1 MNIQMI
7 LSALPNQ
14 LPGKQEA
21 GVAPGQFALALNQ
34 ASGSA
39 RFGDGT
45 LPLQLSGSAHSLPQT
60 MAAHQALL
68 QAMNGSIEHQLAE
81 NGPDADA
88 NAQLEDIMARLALID
103 GSFVQEQD
111 AADVPAPMPQSD
123 TDLKIASDVNAAHQL
138 ERQAADQA
146 ERQAAPLAVAA
157 AAAPSGTGE
166 MHMVN
171 GNTASPTTAGQK
183 ATGQGQATQAAGQ
196 GQAAALP
203 QAAMAV
209 DRGFAVNADEAP
221 LRTASSTT
229 EFTTAFARTTQT
241 GGELRAMT
249 PDAPR
254 AGFVPEATTMT
265 QPGSAPA
272 GQAQA
277 AAQPALPTQATLTA
291 PLQSPNWPGQLG
303 QQLVQFARIGG
314 EQQVEMR
321 LNPAELGPLSVT
333 LKMTEQG
340 AQAQFLASHAQVR
353 QVLEQAIPQL
363 REALAEQGIT
373 LGETSVGEQRRHDA
387 QAFANQDGRQ
397 GRGGSASGEEEA
409 ALVAADEA
417 ATNAT
422 ATLSMD
428 GRVNLYA

>member
-14 LPGKQEA
+14 LPAKHEA
-21 GVAPGQFALALNQ
+21 GAAPEHFALALDQ
-34 ASGSA
+34 ASNGY
-39 RFGDGT
+39 RTGDSP
-45 LPLQLSGSAHSLPQT
+45 LPAPLSGTAHGLPQT
-60 MAAHQALL
+60 MAAQQALL
-68 QAMNGSIEHQLAE
+68 QAMNGTIEQQLGE
-81 NGPDADA
+81 NGPTDADA
-88 NAQLEDIMARLALID
+88 NAQLDEIMARLALID

-111 AADVPAPMPQSD
+111 TDSVQVTMPQSD

-171 GNTASPTTAGQK
+171 GNTTSPTTAGQT
-183 ATGQGQATQAAGQ
+183 ATGQGQAT
-196 GQAAALP
+196 

-229 EFTTAFARTTQT
+229 ELTTAFARTTQT

-249 PDAPR
+249 PDTPR
-254 AGFVPEATTMT
+254 AGFVPEATTM
-265 QPGSAPA
+265 
-272 GQAQA
+272 
-277 AAQPALPTQATLTA
+277 AQPVGTPPSQSQTATLTTLPTQTRLSASV
-291 PLQSPNWPGQLG
+291 QSPNWPGQLG
-303 QQLVQFARIGG
+303 QQLVQFARLGG

-397 GRGGSASGEEEA
+397 GQGGSATGEEEA
-409 ALVAADEA
+409 ALAAADEA

>member
-14 LPGKQEA
+14 LPAKHEA
-21 GVAPGQFALALNQ
+21 GAAPEHFALALDQ
-34 ASGSA
+34 ASNGY
-39 RFGDGT
+39 RTGDSP
-45 LPLQLSGSAHSLPQT
+45 LPAPLSGTAHGLPQT
-60 MAAHQALL
+60 MAAQQALL
-68 QAMNGSIEHQLAE
+68 QALHVNVDHRSGSE
-81 NGPDADA
+81 NGRTDA
-88 NAQLEDIMARLALID
+88 NAQLDEIMARLALID
-103 GSFVQEQD
+103 GSFVQEQG
-111 AADVPAPMPQSD
+111 ADSVQVAMPQSD

-171 GNTASPTTAGQK
+171 GNTTSPTTAGQT

-196 GQAAALP
+196 GQAT

-209 DRGFAVNADEAP
+209 DRGFAVNADEAS

-249 PDAPR
+249 PDTPR
-254 AGFVPEATTMT
+254 AGFVPEATTMA
-265 QPGSAPA
+265 QPVGTPPS
-272 GQAQA
+272 QSQT
-277 AAQPALPTQATLTA
+277 AAQTTLPTQTSLSASV
-291 PLQSPNWPGQLG
+291 QSPNWPGQLG

-387 QAFANQDGRQ
+387 QAFANQGGRQ
-397 GRGGSASGEEEA
+397 GQGGSASGEEEA
-409 ALVAADEA
+409 ALAAADEA

>member
-21 GVAPGQFALALNQ
+21 GVAPGPFALALNQ

-39 RFGDGT
+39 PFKDRT
-45 LPLQLSGSAHSLPQT
+45 VSLPLADSGHALPQT

-68 QAMNGSIEHQLAE
+68 QAMYGNIDQQ
-81 NGPDADA
+81 PDGESGHTDA
-88 NAQLEDIMARLALID
+88 NAQLDEIMARLALID
-103 GSFVQEQD
+103 GSFVQEQGTGS
-111 AADVPAPMPQSD
+111 APAPMLQ
-123 TDLKIASDVNAAHQL
+123 TDPDLVVAGDAT
-138 ERQAADQA
+138 AADHA
-146 ERQAAPLAVAA
+146 ERQASAFAA
-157 AAAPSGTGE
+157 AALASPSSTGE
-166 MHMVN
+166 MRMAN
-171 GNTASPTTAGQK
+171 GDSAALTTAGL
-183 ATGQGQATQAAGQ
+183 ATGQGQT
-196 GQAAALP
+196 AALP
-203 QAAMAV
+203 QAAMTV
-209 DRGFAVNADEAP
+209 DRVLAAQADEAP
-221 LRTASSTT
+221 LRVVNTTT
-229 EFTTAFARTTQT
+229 EFTTTFARTAQA
-241 GGELRAMT
+241 GGELHPMT
-249 PDAPR
+249 PDSPR

-265 QPGSAPA
+265 QPGSAPT

-291 PLQSPNWPGQLG
+291 PLQSPNWPAQLG
-303 QQLVQFARIGG
+303 QQLLQFARIGG

-373 LGETSVGEQRRHDA
+373 LGETSVGEQRRQDA

-397 GRGGSASGEEEA
+397 SQGGSASGEEEA
-409 ALVAADEA
+409 ALAAADEA
-417 ATNAT
+417 ASTST
-422 ATLSMD
+422 ATLSLD

>member
-14 LPGKQEA
+14 LPAKHEA
-21 GVAPGQFALALNQ
+21 GAAPEHFALALDQ
-34 ASGSA
+34 ASNGY
-39 RFGDGT
+39 RTGDSP
-45 LPLQLSGSAHSLPQT
+45 LPAPLSGTAHGLPQT

-68 QAMNGSIEHQLAE
+68 QALHVNVDHQSGSE
-81 NGPDADA
+81 NGRTDA
-88 NAQLEDIMARLALID
+88 NAQLDEIMARLALID

-111 AADVPAPMPQSD
+111 ADSVQVAMPQSD

-157 AAAPSGTGE
+157 APAPSGTGE

-171 GNTASPTTAGQK
+171 GNTASPTTAGQT

-265 QPGSAPA
+265 QPVGTPPSQP
-272 GQAQA
+272 QT
-277 AAQPALPTQATLTA
+277 AAQTTLPTQTSLSASV
-291 PLQSPNWPGQLG
+291 QSPNWPGQLG
-303 QQLVQFARIGG
+303 QQLVQFARLGG

-397 GRGGSASGEEEA
+397 GQGGSATGEEEA
-409 ALVAADEA
+409 ALAAADEA

-422 ATLSMD
+422 TTLSMD

>member
-21 GVAPGQFALALNQ
+21 GVAPEHFALALDQ
-34 ASGSA
+34 ASTGYRTGES
-39 RFGDGT
+39 
-45 LPLQLSGSAHSLPQT
+45 PLHAQLSGSAHGLPQT

-68 QAMNGSIEHQLAE
+68 QALQVNVDHQPGGE
-81 NGPDADA
+81 NGQTDT
-88 NAQLEDIMARLALID
+88 NAQLDEIMARLALID

-111 AADVPAPMPQSD
+111 AGSAPAPMLQTD
-123 TDLKIASDVNAAHQL
+123 ADLKIASDAK
-138 ERQAADQA
+138 AADQA
-146 ERQAAPLAVAA
+146 EHQAAALAAAAVAA
-157 AAAPSGTGE
+157 PSSTGE
-166 MHMVN
+166 MRMPSDHHAL
-171 GNTASPTTAGQK
+171 NTST
-183 ATGQGQATQAAGQ
+183 GQATAVQTAAGQ
-196 GQAAALP
+196 SQAAQTPALP
-203 QAAMAV
+203 QAAMAI
-209 DRGFAVNADEAP
+209 DRGLAANADEAP
-221 LRTASSTT
+221 LRAANSAT
-229 EFTTAFARTTQT
+229 EFTTTFARAAQA
-241 GGELRAMT
+241 GGELSAVT

-254 AGFVPEATTMT
+254 AGFVPEATSMA
-265 QPGSAPA
+265 QSVSAPA
-272 GQAQA
+272 GQAQV

-291 PLQSPNWPGQLG
+291 PLQSSSWPAQLG
-303 QQLVQFARIGG
+303 QQLVQFARSGG

-373 LGETSVGEQRRHDA
+373 LGETSVGEQRHHDA
-387 QAFANQDGRQ
+387 QAFANQNGRQ
-397 GRGGSASGEEEA
+397 GQGGSASGEAEA
-409 ALVAADEA
+409 ALAAADEA
-417 ATNAT
+417 ASTST
-422 ATLSMD
+422 ATLSLD

>member
-14 LPGKQEA
+14 LPGKHEA
-21 GVAPGQFALALNQ
+21 GVAPEHFALALNQ
-34 ASGSA
+34 ANNGLRLNGSDLSA
-39 RFGDGT
+39 
-45 LPLQLSGSAHSLPQT
+45 QLSGSAHGLPQT
-60 MAAHQALL
+60 MSAHQALL
-68 QAMNGSIEHQLAE
+68 QALQVNVDQHSGGVNGHT
-81 NGPDADA
+81 DV
-88 NAQLEDIMARLALID
+88 NAQLDEIMARLALID
-103 GSFVQEQD
+103 GSFAQEQD
-111 AADVPAPMPQSD
+111 PAGGQAPMPQAD
-123 TDLKIASDVNAAHQL
+123 TDLKITSDAK
-138 ERQAADQA
+138 AADQA
-146 ERQAAPLAVAA
+146 EQAAALAA
-157 AAAPSGTGE
+157 AAMATPSSTGE
-166 MHMVN
+166 LRMMN
-171 GNTASPTTAGQK
+171 GDSASFTTAGK
-183 ATGQGQATQAAGQ
+183 PATAQ
-196 GQAAALP
+196 GQAAQTAVLP

-209 DRGFAVNADEAP
+209 DRGLTAQADEAP
-221 LRTASSTT
+221 LRAVNSAA
-229 EFTTAFARTTQT
+229 EFTTTFAKTAQA

-254 AGFVPEATTMT
+254 TGFLPEATNMA
-265 QPGSAPA
+265 QSVSAPA

-291 PLQSPNWPGQLG
+291 PLQSPNWPAQLG
-303 QQLVQFARIGG
+303 QQLVQFARSGG

-373 LGETSVGEQRRHDA
+373 LGETSVGEQRRQDA

-397 GRGGSASGEEEA
+397 GQGSSASSEEEA
-409 ALVAADEA
+409 ALAAADEA
-417 ATNAT
+417 ASLST
-422 ATLSMD
+422 ATLSLD

>member
-21 GVAPGQFALALNQ
+21 GVAPGQFTLALNQ

-111 AADVPAPMPQSD
+111 AADVPAPMPQVA
-123 TDLKIASDVNAAHQL
+123 TDPKLGGDAY
-138 ERQAADQA
+138 AADQA
-146 ERQAAPLAVAA
+146 ERQATAFGAVAMP
-157 AAAPSGTGE
+157 APSSTGE
-166 MHMVN
+166 MRMAN
-171 GNTASPTTAGQK
+171 GDTPLLANAGQGTAGQS
-183 ATGQGQATQAAGQ
+183 QAAQ
-196 GQAAALP
+196 SAALAQAATATDRSIVTN
-203 QAAMAV
+203 AAAETPA
-209 DRGFAVNADEAP
+209 RS
-221 LRTASSTT
+221 ASSAT
-229 EFTTAFARTTQT
+229 EFSTAFARTAQP
-241 GGELRAMT
+241 GSELHALA
-249 PDAPR
+249 PEAPR
-254 AGFVPEATTMT
+254 AGFVPEATTL
-265 QPGSAPA
+265 PPPSGAPT
-272 GQAQA
+272 GQAQPT
-277 AAQPALPTQATLTA
+277 AQPALPAQASLTA
-291 PLQSPNWPGQLG
+291 PLQSPNWPAQLG
-303 QQLVQFARIGG
+303 QQLVQFARSGG

-373 LGETSVGEQRRHDA
+373 LGETSVGEQRHHDA
-387 QAFANQDGRQ
+387 QAFANQNGRQ
-397 GRGGSASGEEEA
+397 GQGGSASGEAEA
-409 ALVAADEA
+409 ALAAADEA
-417 ATNAT
+417 ASTST
-422 ATLSMD
+422 ATLSLD

>member
-14 LPGKQEA
+14 LPGKHEA
-21 GVAPGQFALALNQ
+21 GAAPEHFALALDQ
-34 ASGSA
+34 ASNGY
-39 RFGDGT
+39 RTGDT
-45 LPLQLSGSAHSLPQT
+45 PLPAPLSGTAHGLPQT
-60 MAAHQALL
+60 MAAQQALL
-68 QAMNGSIEHQLAE
+68 QALQVNADHRSGSE
-81 NGPDADA
+81 NGHTDA
-88 NAQLEDIMARLALID
+88 NTQLDEIMARLALID

-111 AADVPAPMPQSD
+111 AVSMQTPMPQ
-123 TDLKIASDVNAAHQL
+123 TDSELKIASDAD
-138 ERQAADQA
+138 AADQA
-146 ERQAAPLAVAA
+146 ERQAATFVAA
-157 AAAPSGTGE
+157 AMPAPGSAGE
-166 MHMVN
+166 MHMAK
-171 GNTASPTTAGQK
+171 GDSASLTTAGQ
-183 ATGQGQATQAAGQ
+183 AVAGQ
-196 GQAAALP
+196 GQAAQAAVLS

-209 DRGFAVNADEAP
+209 DRGVTVNADEA
-221 LRTASSTT
+221 LARTASSTS

-254 AGFVPEATTMT
+254 AGFVPEATNMA
-265 QPGSAPA
+265 QLAGAPA
-272 GQAQA
+272 GQPQA

-291 PLQSPNWPGQLG
+291 PLQSPNWPAQLG

-397 GRGGSASGEEEA
+397 GQGGSASGEEEA
-409 ALVAADEA
+409 ALAAADEA
-417 ATNAT
+417 ATNTT

>member
-14 LPGKQEA
+14 LSGKQEA
-21 GVAPGQFALALNQ
+21 GIAPGQFALALNQ
-34 ASGSA
+34 ASSSD

-68 QAMNGSIEHQLAE
+68 QAMNGTIEQQLGE
-81 NGPDADA
+81 NGPTDADA

-111 AADVPAPMPQSD
+111 AAGMPAPMPQAA
-123 TDLKIASDVNAAHQL
+123 TDPMVGGDAN
-138 ERQAADQA
+138 AADQA
-146 ERQAAPLAVAA
+146 ERQAAAFGAA
-157 AAAPSGTGE
+157 AMPAPSSAGE
-166 MHMVN
+166 MRMAN
-171 GNTASPTTAGQK
+171 GDTTLLATAGPGTAGQD
-183 ATGQGQATQAAGQ
+183 QAARSAALA
-196 GQAAALP
+196 QAAT
-203 QAAMAV
+203 AA
-209 DRGFAVNADEAP
+209 DRGIVTSAAAEAP
-221 LRTASSTT
+221 ARSASPAS
-229 EFTTAFARTTQT
+229 EFSTAFARTAQA
-241 GGELRAMT
+241 GSEIRAMA
-249 PDAPR
+249 PEAPR
-254 AGFVPEATTMT
+254 AGFVPEAATMT

-291 PLQSPNWPGQLG
+291 PLQSPNWPAQLG
-303 QQLVQFARIGG
+303 QQLVQFARSGG

-373 LGETSVGEQRRHDA
+373 LGETSVGEQRHHDA
-387 QAFANQDGRQ
+387 QAFANQNGRQ
-397 GRGGSASGEEEA
+397 GQGGSASGEAEA
-409 ALVAADEA
+409 ALAAADEA
-417 ATNAT
+417 ASTST
-422 ATLSMD
+422 ATLSLD

>member
-14 LPGKQEA
+14 LSGKQEA
-21 GVAPGQFALALNQ
+21 GVAPEQFALALNQ

-68 QAMNGSIEHQLAE
+68 QAMNGSIEHQLGE
-81 NGPDADA
+81 NGPADADA

-111 AADVPAPMPQSD
+111 AAGVPTPMPQID
-123 TDLKIASDVNAAHQL
+123 TELTAPDDAN
-138 ERQAADQA
+138 AADQA
-146 ERQAAPLAVAA
+146 GHQAA
-157 AAAPSGTGE
+157 AAAAMAAPSSTGE
-166 MHMVN
+166 MRMAN
-171 GNTASPTTAGQK
+171 GDTTLLANAGQGTAGQSQ
-183 ATGQGQATQAAGQ
+183 AAQAAVLSQAT
-196 GQAAALP
+196 
-203 QAAMAV
+203 MAV
-209 DRGFAVNADEAP
+209 DRGVAVNADEAP
-221 LRTASSTT
+221 ARTASSTT
-229 EFTTAFARTTQT
+229 EFTTAFARTTQS

-254 AGFVPEATTMT
+254 AGFVPEATNMA
-265 QPGSAPA
+265 QLGGAPA
-272 GQAQA
+272 GQPQA

-291 PLQSPNWPGQLG
+291 PLQSPNWPAQLG

-340 AQAQFLASHAQVR
+340 AQAQFLAPHAQVR

-373 LGETSVGEQRRHDA
+373 LGETSVGEQRHHDA
-387 QAFANQDGRQ
+387 QAFANQNGRQ
-397 GRGGSASGEEEA
+397 GQGGSASGEAEA
-409 ALVAADEA
+409 ALAAADEA
-417 ATNAT
+417 ASTST
-422 ATLSMD
+422 ATLSLD

>member
-39 RFGDGT
+39 PFSDST
-45 LPLQLSGSAHSLPQT
+45 VSLPLADSGHALAQT

-68 QAMNGSIEHQLAE
+68 QAMYGNIDQQPGGE
-81 NGPDADA
+81 NGQTDA
-88 NAQLEDIMARLALID
+88 NAQLDEIMARLALID
-103 GSFVQEQD
+103 GSFAQEQD
-111 AADVPAPMPQSD
+111 ASSAPAPMPQTD
-123 TDLKIASDVNAAHQL
+123 IDLKVVGDAT
-138 ERQAADQA
+138 AADHA
-146 ERQAAPLAVAA
+146 ERQASAFAA
-157 AAAPSGTGE
+157 AALASPSNTGE
-166 MHMVN
+166 MRMAN
-171 GNTASPTTAGQK
+171 GDSAALTTSGLAT
-183 ATGQGQATQAAGQ
+183 TGQGQT
-196 GQAAALP
+196 AALP
-203 QAAMAV
+203 QAAMAI
-209 DRGFAVNADEAP
+209 DRGLAVNADEAP
-221 LRTASSTT
+221 LRAANSAT
-229 EFTTAFARTTQT
+229 EFTTTFARAAQA
-241 GGELRAMT
+241 GGELHPMT

-254 AGFVPEATTMT
+254 AGFVPEATTMA
-265 QPGSAPA
+265 QSVSAPA
-272 GQAQA
+272 GQAQV

-291 PLQSPNWPGQLG
+291 PLQSSSWPAQLG
-303 QQLVQFARIGG
+303 QQLVQFARSGG

-373 LGETSVGEQRRHDA
+373 LGETSVGEQRRQDA

-397 GRGGSASGEEEA
+397 SQGGSASGEEEA
-409 ALVAADEA
+409 ALAAADEA
-417 ATNAT
+417 ASTST
-422 ATLSMD
+422 ATLSLD

>member
-14 LPGKQEA
+14 LSGKHEA
-21 GVAPGQFALALNQ
+21 GTAPEHFALALDQ
-34 ASGSA
+34 ASNGY
-39 RFGDGT
+39 RTGDSP
-45 LPLQLSGSAHSLPQT
+45 LPAPLSGTAHGLPQT

-68 QAMNGSIEHQLAE
+68 QALQVNVDHRSGSE
-81 NGPDADA
+81 NGHTDA
-88 NAQLEDIMARLALID
+88 NAQLDEIMARLALID

-111 AADVPAPMPQSD
+111 AGSIQAPMPQTD
-123 TDLKIASDVNAAHQL
+123 TEPKIANDAN
-138 ERQAADQA
+138 AADQA
-146 ERQAAPLAVAA
+146 ERQAAAFVAA
-157 AAAPSGTGE
+157 AMPAQGSAGE
-166 MHMVN
+166 MHMAK
-171 GNTASPTTAGQK
+171 GDSASLTTAGQ
-183 ATGQGQATQAAGQ
+183 AAAGQ
-196 GQAAALP
+196 GQAA
-203 QAAMAV
+203 QAAVLSQATMAV
-209 DRGFAVNADEAP
+209 DRSVAVNADEAP
-221 LRTASSTT
+221 ARTASSTT

-254 AGFVPEATTMT
+254 AGFVPEATNMA
-265 QPGSAPA
+265 QFSGAQA
-272 GQAQA
+272 GQAQP
-277 AAQPALPTQATLTA
+277 AAQPALPTQAALTA
-291 PLQSPNWPGQLG
+291 PLQSPNWPAQLG

-387 QAFANQDGRQ
+387 QAFANQGGRQ
-397 GRGGSASGEEEA
+397 GQGGSASGEEEA
-409 ALVAADEA
+409 ALAAADEA